1 MKTCYYELL
10 GVETTATD
18 TELKKAFRRKALQ
31 LHPDKNPD
39 DVEGANARFAVV
51 RAAYEVLLDP
61 QERSWYDSHKLLIL
75 REDDEC
81 FDDEPLTVLPTM
93 LIDELMRYFNP
104 VLYTQVDDTLMGFY
118 KVVERVFDR
127 LAKEE
132 VQHGKHQ
139 NLPKF
144 DTYKDDDLSA
154 SEDYCLY
161 TKFGNSHSDYL
172 SHVRDFYNQ
181 WSQFLTVK
189 SFNWRDEYRYLMAPD
204 RRTRRLMEKENK
216 KIRDSCRKEYNEAV
230 RSFVLFIKKRDPRV
244 KAGVEQAEKQRRV
257 KQQQE
262 FREQTKQRRLEQLMN
277 TGKFEAQEWQTMT
290 AAELEELED
299 LLEDEYNVSTEL
311 EYAESEEDPD
321 HYDEYECII
330 CNKVFKNE
338 NQFVQHEQLNKHK
351 KAVKKMQWEMR
362 KEGLEL
368 GLDDELIDDDDNN
381 EDGGDDLNGDTS
393 NGDNLEKEEK
403 EEKEEF
409 KREESAV
416 DDEMAAEETA
426 SLGDDLAADAKAAEP
441 ETTVPV
447 VELSQLEVDDDVD
460 PDLIGL
466 LQNSND
472 NDDWSTPNKRTEK
485 GKRKKEKRKKRG

>member
-10 GVETTATD
+10 GVEASASD

-39 DVEGANARFAVV
+39 DVEGANARFAIV
-51 RAAYEVLLDP
+51 RAAYEVLSDP
-61 QERSWYDSHKLLIL
+61 QERSWYDSHKSSIL
-75 REDDEC
+75 REDDEV
-81 FDDEPLTVLPTM
+81 FDDEPQTVLPTM
-93 LIDELMRYFNP
+93 SIDELMRYFNP

-144 DTYKDDDLSA
+144 DTYKDDDGMA

-161 TKFGNSHSDYL
+161 KKFGNSHSDYV
-172 SHVRDFYNQ
+172 SHTREFYNQ
-181 WSQFLTVK
+181 WSQFSTVK
-189 SFNWRDEYRYLMAPD
+189 SFNWRDEYRYSMAPD

-216 KIRDSCRKEYNEAV
+216 KIRDQARKEYNEAV
-230 RSFVLFIKKRDPRV
+230 RSYVSFIKKRDPRV
-244 KAGVEQAEKQRRV
+244 KQGVEQAEKQRKA

-262 FREQTKQRRLEQLMN
+262 FREQTKQRRLEQLMA

-299 LLEDEYNVSTEL
+299 LLEDEYNVSTES
-311 EYAESEEDPD
+311 EYAESENEPD
-321 HYDEYECII
+321 QYDEYECII

-338 NQFVQHEQLNKHK
+338 NQFVQHEQSNKHK

-368 GLDDELIDDDDNN
+368 GLDDDFVDEGDELAD
-381 EDGGDDLNGDTS
+381 
-393 NGDNLEKEEK
+393 EEQEEVK

-409 KREESAV
+409 KREENEV
-416 DDEMAAEETA
+416 DDVMAAEEMA
-426 SLGDDLAADAKAAEP
+426 SLNEDVQELNGKTNTE
-441 ETTVPV
+441 VPV

-460 PDLIGL
+460 PDLMGS
-466 LQNSND
+466 LQNSD
-472 NDDWSTPNKRTEK
+472 ADDDWSTPNKRTEK